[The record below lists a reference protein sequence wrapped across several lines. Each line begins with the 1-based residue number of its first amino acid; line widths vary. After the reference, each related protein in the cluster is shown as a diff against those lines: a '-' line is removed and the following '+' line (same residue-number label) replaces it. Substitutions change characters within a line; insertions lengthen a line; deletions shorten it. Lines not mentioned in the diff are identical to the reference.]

1 MSETYKNIGK
11 VIVIIILMTIAVYMG
26 IVAKYDWDKANE
38 TGKPQVLVKFDDK
51 NIIVEFKALVKYSPS
66 TPCVVDSK
74 GFKNYFKEE
83 GLKVKITTEEKAKE
97 IEKSICEVCTLEENV
112 IKELER
118 EVRRGEIR
126 NKLLAKVIT
135 SLIDNQI
142 ENEEYIKDLQEK

>member
-1 MSETYKNIGK
+1 MKK
-11 VIVIIILMTIAVYMG
+11 
-26 IVAKYDWDKANE
+26 
-38 TGKPQVLVKFDDK
+38 
-51 NIIVEFKALVKYSPS
+51 
-66 TPCVVDSK
+66 
-74 GFKNYFKEE
+74 
-83 GLKVKITTEEKAKE
+83 KE